1 MVEQVTESP
10 MTEERLDDLR
20 RTPRQADVTDVED
33 LVSEVDR
40 LRLRVIQLENDLRL
54 AQAALDGAFL

>member
-1 MVEQVTESP
+1 MAE
-10 MTEERLDDLR
+10 MTKERLDDLR
-20 RTPRQADVTDVED
+20 RTPRQADVTDIED

-40 LRLRVIQLENDLRL
+40 LKLKVIQLENDLQL